1 MCYTIHHVN
10 LSSLFSFL
18 VKWNSFI
25 TLNVQK
31 KGCLV
36 KFKLV
41 KSKVGQQQQQ
51 QSDTRMVFNVGYCKI
66 RLGHTSGCRSVRH
79 FGPDLIITATTV
91 WICMKCSRHLCY
103 PDGES

>member
-31 KGCLV
+31 KGCLA
-36 KFKLV
+36 KYKLV
-41 KSKVGQQQQQ
+41 KKN
-51 QSDTRMVFNVGYCKI
+51 THIKAMHP
-66 RLGHTSGCRSVRH
+66 L
-79 FGPDLIITATTV
+79 TV
-91 WICMKCSRHLCY
+91 K
-103 PDGES
+103 